1 MIKFGT
7 SRKDPPSQSFTPAV
21 SDDDFDVPPST
32 IPPQQQLPPPRVV
45 QPPVRTAAR
54 ENELNAFLGKG
65 CSFEGKLT
73 FEGRVRIDGKFT
85 GEIFSTDTLEIGPD
99 AEIEAEINVA
109 TLVIA
114 GRVTGNVI
122 AKSRCDLRHPASVV
136 GNITAPVIT
145 MEEGVR
151 FDGHMSMTG
160 ALDHMMSRN
169 FSKKTT
175 APTTET
181 SPTMIAQAPNAA
193 GVVRRNVAPPR
204 DPSDLLKPVP

>member
-7 SRKDPPSQSFTPAV
+7 RKEPPPAFNPV
-21 SDDDFDVPPST
+21 HTDDDFDAPPST

-45 QPPVRTAAR
+45 AQPPVRTAAR

-65 CSFEGKLT
+65 CVFDGKLS

-85 GEIFSTDTLEIGPD
+85 GEIFSNDTLEIGPD

-109 TLVIA
+109 VLVIA
-114 GRVTGNVI
+114 GRVTGNVV
-122 AKSRCDLRHPASVV
+122 AKTRCDLRAPASVV
-136 GNITAPVIT
+136 GNITAPTIT

-160 ALDHMMSRN
+160 ALDHMMNRSFSR
-169 FSKKTT
+169 KTA
-175 APTTET
+175 APSES
-181 SPTMIAQAPNAA
+181 SPTMVAQAPGSIPA
-193 GVVRRNVAPPR
+193 VRRNVPPPR